1 MLDVALENVARL
13 MHAAADATNRLRR
26 SSTRAAARASATA
39 SLTDQ
44 IRRGKADE
52 LLTELSKRLD
62 ARRRR

>member
-1 MLDVALENVARL
+1 MLDAALENVTKA
-13 MHAAADATNRLRR
+13 MHAAADATDRLRR
-26 SSTRAAARASATA
+26 SSTRAAARNAAAA
-39 SLTDQ
+39 SLTDL